1 MNVLVTLLVLALL
14 CGAVVL
20 IRLLVDAVLTVI
32 AALAWLLR
40 FAFSRPQALRV
51 RNQP

>member
-20 IRLLVDAVLTVI
+20 IRLLV
-32 AALAWLLR
+32 AALRLLP
-40 FAFSRPQALRV
+40 AASIAGAQRP
-51 RNQP
+51 